1 MSLTAYVNKR
11 LIDLL
16 QEKRVIVWYDAEQ
29 AFGDV
34 AASFAAPGVAL
45 GGVQRWGQG
54 FQIAEPVGQTELMI
68 GGRVSPNFQRRMSQT
83 GWRGRPEFTKEKSP
97 WGASAG
103 SHRAA
108 EVPTSR
114 RCPEEGGCGPAER

>member
-16 QEKRVIVWYDAEQ
+16 QEKRVVVWYDAEQ

-54 FQIAEPVGQTELMI
+54 FQI
-68 GGRVSPNFQRRMSQT
+68 
-83 GWRGRPEFTKEKSP
+83 KEKSP

-108 EVPTSR
+108 EVPISR